1 MNRLPILLCLA
12 VLGAAFTAGGLGACG
27 SGPYTGAPD
36 KLKKPRAK
44 KRPLDKPTP
53 TEVADPDG
61 KDGKGGKGGKGK
73 DPKEAPVSDEQCR
86 TNFFAEPKKGPR
98 HSKEA
103 RNMAIQTDGALRDA
117 EAQQGPARQQLV
129 IEVMGTLSS
138 ALVKDPYAPEPTYK
152 LAVAYAMIGRKSCS
166 LALLERLKALGGMPD
181 VEKEAGRTIQRASRD
196 PAFQPFSKEARAALG
211 I

>member
-1 MNRLPILLCLA
+1 MILLGLS
-12 VLGAAFTAGGLGACG
+12 VLGAAFTVGSVAACG

-44 KRPLDKPTP
+44 KRPLDKPP
-53 TEVADPDG
+53 ATEVADADGG
-61 KDGKGGKGGKGK
+61 KDGKGGKGGKG
-73 DPKEAPVSDEQCR
+73 PKEPAVSDEQCR

-103 RNMAIQTDGALRDA
+103 RNMAIQTEGTLRDA
-117 EAQQGPARQQLV
+117 EAQGGQARQQLV
-129 IEVMGTLSS
+129 VDAMGTLSN
-138 ALVKDPYAPEPTYK
+138 ALTKDPYAPEPTYK

-181 VEKEAGRTIQRASRD
+181 VEKEAARTIQRASRD
-196 PAFQPFSKEARAALG
+196 PVFQPFSKEARAALG
-211 I
+211 L